1 MVNYTGDDSLIKGMD
16 CSKGGLALI
25 NDQGFLKKGKYHHA
39 DNRTKNGNWW
49 WILLIAITGLSFVVG
64 LIMAIKRTKH
74 KFTLIRKKSVHS
86 HYAIIDETNLIK
98 TNDLLEKQ
106 SSS

>member
-1 MVNYTGDDSLIKGMD
+1 MFNYTGDDNAINGID
-16 CSKGGLALI
+16 CSKGSLAVI
-25 NDQGFLKKGKYHHA
+25 DDKGFLTIGKYYHTE
-39 DNRTKNGNWW
+39 NITKNGNWW

-64 LIMAIKRTKH
+64 LIMAVKRTKH

-98 TNDLLEKQ
+98 TNDHLENQ
-106 SSS
+106 NMR